1 MTTIF
6 PGGIPRYATAYTQS
20 PLYYLI
26 RIAEE
31 LNRKKLK
38 KGFSMAARI
47 IGEAIGQI
55 EEYVGDSFLEY
66 RLRHLIAEG
75 VFEVQGST
83 KAMRYYSVKL
93 R

>member
-1 MTTIF
+1 
-6 PGGIPRYATAYTQS
+6 
-20 PLYYLI
+20 
-26 RIAEE
+26 
-31 LNRKKLK
+31 
-38 KGFSMAARI
+38 MAARI